1 MKQQRS
7 QVEHNWLPSFHFI
20 SFCFVLFFSTNIS
33 SLVWPQ
39 FIFYFFQKS
48 LGSTVVE
55 KCSVITFEVQRRLP
69 MHYSWHIQIFF
80 FVPLILV
87 PPRLNK
93 VKEKEKTSNNNYNNY
108 NNNNRHKNIS
118 FTKETI
124 FSCNENNKNF
134 SVCNY

>member
-7 QVEHNWLPSFHFI
+7 QVKHNWLPSFHFI
-20 SFCFVLFFSTNIS
+20 SFCLVFFFFTNIS

-39 FIFYFFQKS
+39 FIFFFFSKVS
-48 LGSTVVE
+48 WLYCCW
-55 KCSVITFEVQRRLP
+55 KVQC
-69 MHYSWHIQIFF
+69 HHIWGAEAVANALFLTHSNLS

-93 VKEKEKTSNNNYNNY
+93 VKEKEKTSNNNYNN
-108 NNNNRHKNIS
+108 NNRYKDTS
-118 FTKETI
+118 FTIETI